1 MSRGLS
7 LRPDFRSS
15 RHERGNHCG
24 SADPQQ
30 GSNAYLE
37 AGADCVYPITLW
49 ERDVLGSFVADVGS
63 PVNILATLRAPAIA
77 DLAELGVAR
86 ISWAGSLYRGAMEW
100 LAGKIASLA
109 DDASQAGLPL
119 RSLS

>member
-1 MSRGLS
+1 LVINARVDVFLHS
-7 LRPDFRSS
+7 LDKRSQ
-15 RHERGNHCG
+15 
-24 SADPQQ
+24 ADLLDDALRRAR
-30 GSNAYLE
+30 AYLE

-49 ERDVLGSFVADVGS
+49 ERDALASFVADVGS
-63 PVNILATLRAPAIA
+63 PVNILATPRAPAIA

-100 LAGKIASLA
+100 LAGKVASLA
-109 DDASQAGLPL
+109 DEASQAGLPL